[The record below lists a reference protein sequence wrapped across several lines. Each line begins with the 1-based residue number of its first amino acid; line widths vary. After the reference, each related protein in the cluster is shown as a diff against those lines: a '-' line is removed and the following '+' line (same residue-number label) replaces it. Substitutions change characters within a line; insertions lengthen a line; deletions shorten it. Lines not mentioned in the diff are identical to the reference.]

1 MKTSEELR
9 KLAAWYRGF
18 AERTLNPWIWA
29 ARIKTARALEAEAML
44 AERGRAAGEH
54 SHRL

>member
-18 AERTLNPWIWA
+18 AEKTLNPWIWA
-29 ARIKTARALEAEAML
+29 ARMRTAQALETEAGL
-44 AERGRAAGEH
+44 IERGRAVGERAG
-54 SHRL
+54 R